1 MAKDV
6 RLRAE
11 KRDGQGKEAARRLRN
26 QGRVPAV
33 LYGKGSETLALS
45 VDAHEAKMLFQSI
58 SVENT
63 IIGLEIDGEKKPVQT
78 LIREIQAHPYKPV
91 LHHVDFLL
99 IREGQK
105 LELEIPIELVGVPEG
120 VRTGGGVLQQSI
132 HEVEVRCLPTQIPSS
147 FELDVARLGIGDSL
161 HVSDIQ
167 LPEGVEVLVDL
178 EQVICSVVMPKAE
191 VAPAAEA
198 AAPAEGEEAAAPSEE
213 GESKE
218 E

>member
-33 LYGKGSETLALS
+33 LYGKGSETVALS
-45 VDAHEAKMLFQSI
+45 VEAHEAQLLFQTI

-63 IIGLEIDGEKKPVQT
+63 IIGLEIDGEKKAVPT

-91 LHHVDFLL
+91 LYHVDFLL

-105 LELEIPIELVGVPEG
+105 LELEIPVELTGTPEG
-120 VRTGGGVLQQSI
+120 VRTGGGVLQQTV
-132 HEVEVRCLPTQIPSS
+132 HEVAVRCLPTQIPSS
-147 FELDVARLGIGDSL
+147 FEIDVAHLGIGDSI
-161 HVSDIQ
+161 HASDIK
-167 LPEGVEVLVDL
+167 LPEGVELLIDP
-178 EQVICSVVMPKAE
+178 EQVICSVMLPRAE
-191 VAPAAEA
+191 APAAE
-198 AAPAEGEEAAAPSEE
+198 AAPAEGEEGAAPTE
-213 GESKE
+213 GAEPKE

>member
-11 KRDGQGKEAARRLRN
+11 KREGQGKEASRRLRN

-33 LYGKGSETLALS
+33 LYGKGSETVALS
-45 VDAHEAKMLFQSI
+45 VEAHEAQLLFQSI

-63 IIGLEIDGEKKPVQT
+63 IIGLEIDGEKKLVPT

-91 LHHVDFLL
+91 LYHVDFLL

-105 LELEIPIELVGVPEG
+105 LELEIPVELVGVPEG
-120 VRTGGGVLQQSI
+120 VRTGGGVLQQTV

-147 FELDVARLGIGDSL
+147 FEIDVAHLGIGDSI
-161 HVSDIQ
+161 HASDLK
-167 LPEGVEVLVDL
+167 LPEGVELLIDP
-178 EQVICSVVMPKAE
+178 EQVICSVVLPRAE
-191 VAPAAEA
+191 MPAAEA
-198 AAPAEGEEAAAPSEE
+198 AAPAEGEEGAAPSEE
-213 GESKE
+213 AEPKE